1 MGAVIGVYSEDL
13 GASHMAASS
22 IFFII
27 NFVTLIIISIALST
41 RSEFPKIIGVYGI
54 FMSIRSILL
63 EMYLGGPIVE
73 WYTVFASLLF
83 VGLLSLSTR
92 RVFGI

>member
-1 MGAVIGVYSEDL
+1 M
-13 GASHMAASS
+13 ASSS

-41 RSEFPKIIGVYGI
+41 RSEFPKVIGVYG
-54 FMSIRSILL
+54 FFVSVSSILL
-63 EMYLGGPIVE
+63 EIYLGGPIVE

-83 VGLLSLSTR
+83 VGLVSIITK
-92 RVFGI
+92 RVFRDS